1 MNGSWGYEAVDANTF
16 AGWGVGK
23 WPRYIHTTS
32 FTRAIYC
39 MPRSGTTP
47 TPDLLK
53 NDWCYNAGDSIE
65 AQAPAAF
72 RRMRDALNATG
83 RRIIYS
89 IHGKGG
95 AGSGND
101 KWPTY
106 YADAP
111 AIANSWRMGGY
122 VGEGEEE
129 EEEVEVEV

>member
-16 AGWGVGK
+16 AGWGVGE
-23 WPRYIHTTS
+23 WPRYAHTTS
-32 FTRAIYC
+32 FLTQFAACAAREQ
-39 MPRSGTTP
+39 PS
-47 TPDLLK
+47 DLLK

-122 VGEGEEE
+122 VGEGER
-129 EEEVEVEV
+129 VERGQL